1 VGSVGEK
8 RMIEGRECRRYG
20 RLMPSDRERD
30 LRRLLDSLVKPG
42 GDSAPELRRAILAG
56 KPPAG
61 ALGSFA
67 VKVAH
72 NAASITDEQ
81 IRTLKAAGHS
91 DDAIFEVIIT
101 ASVGA
106 GLERLKKGLA
116 LLGRSVPDPGDSG
129 S

>member
-1 VGSVGEK
+1 MASV
-8 RMIEGRECRRYG
+8 
-20 RLMPSDRERD
+20 RERD
-30 LRRLLDSLVKPG
+30 LGRLIESLVRPG
-42 GDSAPELRRAILAG
+42 GDTDPGLRRAILAG

-72 NAASITDEQ
+72 NAASITDQQ
-81 IRTLKAAGHS
+81 IEALKAAGHS
-91 DDAIFEVIIT
+91 EDAIFEVIIT

-116 LLGRSVPDPGDSG
+116 LLGRPLQPLPGEGES
-129 S
+129 